1 MPQPNTFLSVRG
13 LSHTYHTKNGE
24 TPALK
29 DIHFD
34 LFTGEF
40 AAIIGPSGCGKST
53 LLELI
58 AGLIPLQKGS
68 LRYPFL
74 NQPPSI
80 GYMLQKDH
88 LLEYRTIYK
97 NIILGLEIQ
106 HRLTEKNLEY
116 VQKLMQQYDIADFAD
131 SYPRELSGGMRQRA
145 ALIRTLA
152 LKPDDSI
159 TFFMVRGPRGIE
171 FIKHKYYDIYLSMAI
186 EQVTGKQF
194 KILFTDS
201 NSAASQPEPAKVTVP
216 AEYIG
221 NLNPRYTFDTF
232 VVGPTNK
239 MAHAV
244 SVAVAESPGGAYNP
258 LFLYGGA
265 GLGKTH
271 LMHSIAHHIINN
283 RPDLRVLYVTSE
295 KFTNELIDSLK
306 HDKNKEFR
314 DKYRNI
320 DVLLIDDIQFIIG
333 KESTQ
338 EEFFHTFNELH
349 EAKKQIVI
357 SSDKHPREIATL
369 EERLRSRFEWGITA
383 DIQPPDYE
391 TKMAIL
397 KKRAELER
405 LDIDPEVMQY
415 VATNINSNIRELE
428 GALNKIFVFA
438 NLEKKPV
445 TLELAENALKD
456 TIECQK
462 EVTPQLIMDVVA
474 EHYNISVSD
483 IISKK
488 KNKEIANPRQ
498 ICMYLS
504 RKYTDY
510 SLQNIGKI
518 MGNRDHTT
526 VIHGHD
532 KINKMLE
539 TDETLTSNLDIIIKK
554 LNPPT

>member
-1 MPQPNTFLSVRG
+1 MLILLPVVGLPIIATGYVLKLRGHEAIVEEKQGHLQGLNALLAAHLQAQGGYHGLLAEYRGDPADREAKIRYLNGRLHGFTDAVAQAFPEVGVGFFHRGLEAIITYGPSAEYGKTVGITIPNDHPGWKVMGSGLPMTVSGGQVRG
-13 LSHTYHTKNGE
+13 NIMNAMRPIEENG
-24 TPALK
+24 
-29 DIHFD
+29 
-34 LFTGEF
+34 
-40 AAIIGPSGCGKST
+40 
-53 LLELI
+53 
-58 AGLIPLQKGS
+58 Q
-68 LRYPFL
+68 
-74 NQPPSI
+74 
-80 GYMLQKDH
+80 
-88 LLEYRTIYK
+88 
-97 NIILGLEIQ
+97 
-106 HRLTEKNLEY
+106 
-116 VQKLMQQYDIADFAD
+116 
-131 SYPRELSGGMRQRA
+131 
-145 ALIRTLA
+145 
-152 LKPDDSI
+152 
-159 TFFMVRGPRGIE
+159 
-171 FIKHKYYDIYLSMAI
+171 
-186 EQVTGKQF
+186 
-194 KILFTDS
+194 
-201 NSAASQPEPAKVTVP
+201 
-216 AEYIG
+216 
-221 NLNPRYTFDTF
+221 
-232 VVGPTNK
+232 VVGYIW
-239 MAHAV
+239 A
-244 SVAVAESPGGAYNP
+244 
-258 LFLYGGA
+258 
-265 GLGKTH
+265 
-271 LMHSIAHHIINN
+271 
-283 RPDLRVLYVTSE
+283 
-295 KFTNELIDSLK
+295 NELIDAIRN
-306 HDKNKEFR
+306 KNNISTTEFR
-314 DKYRNI
+314 EKYRNN

-397 KKRAELER
+397 KKRAELEH
-405 LDIDPEVMQY
+405 LDINQEVMQY

-428 GALNKIFVFA
+428 GALNKIYVFA

-532 KINKMLE
+532 KIGKMLE
-539 TDETLTSNLDIIIKK
+539 TDENLKSNLDIIIKK

>member
-1 MPQPNTFLSVRG
+1 M
-13 LSHTYHTKNGE
+13 K
-24 TPALK
+24 
-29 DIHFD
+29 
-34 LFTGEF
+34 
-40 AAIIGPSGCGKST
+40 
-53 LLELI
+53 ELI
-58 AGLIPLQKGS
+58 ESKWQEILNILVKEHEISEVAVNTWIQPL
-68 LRYPFL
+68 
-74 NQPPSI
+74 
-80 GYMLQKDH
+80 
-88 LLEYRTIYK
+88 TIQT
-97 NIILGLEIQ
+97 I
-106 HRLTEKNLEY
+106 
-116 VQKLMQQYDIADFAD
+116 
-131 SYPRELSGGMRQRA
+131 S
-145 ALIRTLA
+145 
-152 LKPDDSI
+152 DDSI

-383 DIQPPDYE
+383 DI
-391 TKMAIL
+391 
-397 KKRAELER
+397 
-405 LDIDPEVMQY
+405 
-415 VATNINSNIRELE
+415 NSNIRELE

-539 TDETLTSNLDIIIKK
+539 TDETLKSNLDIIIKK